1 MKICTATLRST
12 APYSASRLHEAPKLE
27 KEGADAYE
35 QRTWREKGTFDAN
48 GMLCIP
54 AMGLK
59 MAVDEAAK
67 RLAMGIPGRGK
78 STYTKFFVAGQICID
93 TPGVCLNIAK
103 DDLDQVK
110 IWANADGV
118 RGSGK
123 RVKRLFP
130 LVHQWKGNAQFAI
143 LDPTIPPAI
152 FEKTLIEAGRLIG
165 VGRFRPEK
173 GGMNGRF
180 AVDNITWAEEA

>member
-1 MKICTATLRST
+1 MKICTAHLRST
-12 APYSASRLHEAPKLE
+12 APYSASRLHETPKLE

-35 QRTWREKGTFDAN
+35 QRTWREKGTFN
-48 GMLCIP
+48 GEGSICIP

-67 RLAMGIPGRGK
+67 RLAIGIPGRGK
-78 STYTKFFVAGQICID
+78 SNYTKFFVAGQICTD
-93 TPGVCLNIAK
+93 DPGVALDIKK
-103 DDLDQVK
+103 DELHQIK

-123 RVKRLFP
+123 RVKRFFP
-130 LVHQWKGNAQFAI
+130 IVHQWTGVATFAI
-143 LDPTIPPAI
+143 LDATIPEKI
-152 FEKTLIEAGRLIG
+152 FEQTLIEAGRLIG

-173 GGMNGRF
+173 GGMFGRF
-180 AVDNITWAEEA
+180 AVESMKWSEV